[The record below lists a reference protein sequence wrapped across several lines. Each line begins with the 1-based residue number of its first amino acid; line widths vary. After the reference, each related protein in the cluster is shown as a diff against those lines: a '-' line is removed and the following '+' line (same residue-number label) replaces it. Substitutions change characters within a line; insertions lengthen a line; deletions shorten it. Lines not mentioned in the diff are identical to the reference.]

1 MIVALLVLLF
11 CCKIYPLKYND
22 DLYILTYIYIYDL
35 YMTYIYC
42 GEVRDA
48 SDYTCVP
55 QHKTNCASLA
65 SVQHQLITNVKVEW
79 VSNQH
84 YSNEWPA

>member
-1 MIVALLVLLF
+1 M
-11 CCKIYPLKYND
+11 
-22 DLYILTYIYIYDL
+22 
-35 YMTYIYC
+35 MTYTYC
-42 GEVRDA
+42 GKVRYA
-48 SDYTCVP
+48 SDYTCMP